1 MSRKARWG
9 FLALVA
15 VQALVL
21 VGIAGAAE
29 LRLRSGREVVL
40 QTTPVDPRDLFRG
53 DYVTLHY
60 EISTIPAGFHRY
72 EVGDPVFVRLVREGT
87 AWSAAGTSPELR
99 DGDEPTIRGT
109 VIAVHRDAVLDV
121 VYGIETYFVPEG
133 RGFEI
138 ETADDVDV
146 VAVVDRTGRAAIK
159 HLIVDGDVWVP

>member
-15 VQALVL
+15 FQILVL

-29 LRLRSGREVVL
+29 LRLRNGREVVL
-40 QTTPVDPRDLFRG
+40 QTTPVDPRDPFRG
-53 DYVTLHY
+53 DYVTLRY
-60 EISTIPAGFHRY
+60 EISTIHAGFDRY
-72 EVGDPVFVRLVREGT
+72 EVGDTVFVRLLREGA
-87 AWSAAGTSPELR
+87 AWSAAGASPELR
-99 DGDEPTIRGT
+99 TGDEPTIRGT
-109 VIAVHRDAVLDV
+109 VSAVRRDTVLEV
-121 VYGIETYFVPEG
+121 VYGIEAYFVPEG

-146 VAVVDRTGRAAIK
+146 VVAVDGTGRAAIK